1 MNSRKKI
8 LVPYFLSGGGHIT
21 AAKSIVHYLN
31 LKKPE
36 WDIRFLEPADEF
48 KDKKLDKF
56 FRKSWQLLLRNPN
69 LAKFVYAFFAN
80 TFPST
85 TVAAKNIAVKGAIP
99 RAIGYLLG
107 YRPDLIITTHFG
119 CGHIFD
125 AARKELGYDVPLLY
139 VRNDLGRAFHIQ
151 DCDADI
157 LFVTSQDAKNDFIRI
172 GVQKEK
178 LRNVNFL
185 VRPQFIENRLTKW
198 EARKKLD
205 IPQDAYTILFTC
217 GGEGIGFGAIME
229 FVDVFLQILKQH
241 NLKARV
247 LIVTGR
253 NEELLADLKSKYKI
267 PDVIP
272 LGYRSDMH
280 ILTAASDL
288 VGGKFGAIYSMET
301 LIMRK
306 PFIGTILGAPNEYYN
321 KEFVVNNGYGWYAP
335 TPRDF
340 YVVLKNIFNNKSIVD
355 KTNDKLSKLP
365 LKNGAEV
372 IADTIIRMLRC

>member
-1 MNSRKKI
+1 MNSQKKI
-8 LVPYFLSGGGHIT
+8 LVPYFLAGGGHII
-21 AAKSIVHYLN
+21 AAESIVYYLS

-56 FRKSWQLLLRNPN
+56 FRKSWHLLLRKPI
-69 LAKFVYAFFAN
+69 LAKFVYSVFAN

-85 TVAAKNIAVKGAIP
+85 TIAANNMAVKGSIP
-99 RAIGYLLG
+99 KAVGYLLG
-107 YRPDLIITTHFG
+107 YQPDLIITTHFG
-119 CGHIFD
+119 CGHIFNV
-125 AARKELGYDVPLLY
+125 ARKELGYDIPLLY
-139 VRNDLGRAFHIQ
+139 ARNDLGRAFHIQ

-157 LFVTSQDAKNDFIRI
+157 LFVTSHDAKNDFIRI

-185 VRPQFIENRLTKW
+185 VRPPFIENQLTKM

-217 GGEGIGFGAIME
+217 GGEGQGFGSVME
-229 FVDVFLQILKQH
+229 FVDVFLQMTEQK
-241 NLKARV
+241 NLKARILV
-247 LIVTGR
+247 VTGR
-253 NEELLADLKSKYKI
+253 NEELLAKLKSKYRI
-267 PDVIP
+267 PDVVP

-280 ILTAASDL
+280 VLTAASDL

-301 LIMRK
+301 LTMRK
-306 PFIGTILGAPNEYYN
+306 PFIGTILGAPNEFYN

-335 TPRDF
+335 TPQDF
-340 YVVLKNIFNNKSIVD
+340 CAVLENILSNKSILEEI
-355 KTNDKLSKLP
+355 NDKLSKMSF
-365 LKNGAEV
+365 KNGAEV
-372 IADTIIRMLRC
+372 IADTIIHMLS